1 MKKIYAFTFALM
13 VLLTMAMSA
22 EALQYKTISR
32 SNGVAADAS
41 WTETDGDVTTDTYL
55 SVTETNDGTDISLYI
70 YTYDTMTGT
79 LSDKSGYMYTQDD
92 VFSMDK
98 KLNSA
103 SLSDVQ
109 IDVNSWYVDET
120 GEYMS
125 ETETMTVSA
134 DWTGTGDI
142 TKSSYKSMS
151 KDGDYVWR
159 SSDSSSYRSAIAT
172 GSINGNDLGPSNSA
186 TLIKFKQA
194 YMYME
199 K

>member
-1 MKKIYAFTFALM
+1 MKKIYVFSFALM

-22 EALQYKTISR
+22 EALEYKTISR

-41 WTETDGDVTTDTYL
+41 WTETDDDVTTNTYL
-55 SVTETNDGTDISLYI
+55 SVTGTNDGTDIYLYI
-70 YTYDTMTGT
+70 DTYDMMTGT
-79 LSDKSGYMYTQDD
+79 WSGKSGSIYTQDD

-109 IDVNSWYVDET
+109 IEVYSWYVDET
-120 GEYMS
+120 GEYIY
-125 ETETMTVSA
+125 ETEPVTVSA

-142 TKSSYKSMS
+142 TKSSYTSMS
-151 KDGDYVWR
+151 RDGDYVWR
-159 SSDSSSYRSAIAT
+159 SSSSSSHRSAIAT
-172 GSINGNDLGPSNSA
+172 GSINGNDLGSSNSA

-194 YMYME
+194 YMDM
-199 K
+199 KK

>member
-1 MKKIYAFTFALM
+1 MKKIYAITFALM

-55 SVTETNDGTDISLYI
+55 YVTETDDGTDISLYI

-79 LSDKSGYMYTQDD
+79 WSDKSGYMYTQDD

-109 IDVNSWYVDET
+109 IEVYDWYT
-120 GEYMS
+120 GES
-125 ETETMTVSA
+125 ETMTVSA
-134 DWTGTGDI
+134 DWTGTGKI

-151 KDGDYVWR
+151 KYDDYVWR

-172 GSINGNDLGPSNSA
+172 GSINGDDLGSSYSA

-194 YMYME
+194 YMDME